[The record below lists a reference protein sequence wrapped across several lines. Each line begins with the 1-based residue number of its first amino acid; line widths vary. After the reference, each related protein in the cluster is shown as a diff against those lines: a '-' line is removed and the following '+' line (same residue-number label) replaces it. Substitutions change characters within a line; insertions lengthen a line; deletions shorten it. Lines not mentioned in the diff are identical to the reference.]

1 MTLDELQ
8 TFATEIGATLDFC
21 PVRLTLRRS
30 DCIVSITIPLGD
42 RTYDRRKIARLLT
55 DKIDAVF
62 CPSEDLL
69 ILKERLEQVR

>member
-8 TFATEIGATLDFC
+8 TFAQEINAEVDYC
-21 PVRLTLRRS
+21 PVRLTLRRVDS
-30 DCIVSITIPLGD
+30 VVSITIPLGD

-69 ILKERLEQVR
+69 VLKERLEQVQ

>member
-1 MTLDELQ
+1 MTTQELQ
-8 TFATEIGATLDFC
+8 LFAQEIGATFNLW
-21 PVRLTLRRS
+21 PARLTIKTS
-30 DCIVSITIPLGD
+30 DCTVCVHVNLD

-69 ILKERLEQVR
+69 FLKERLEQVQ